1 MTTPDITIKINSDEK
16 GAIAGL
22 RRLRSEV
29 LNNEHGL
36 KSLTDE
42 GKKTS
47 KALKD
52 AAGVLGPEFQILGD
66 RIDHITGALGDIK
79 GAGLA
84 AKASL
89 AALVAV
95 GGFEV
100 GQMLG
105 NLIFQTEKW
114 TEELKAAQAEAQ
126 RLNTIVADNAATRA
140 ATMSQEELQREMRGV
155 SESIQRQTQQVEE
168 SERAWSNFATAD
180 YWVIGENNRR
190 KEVEQTKANIEAQK
204 QLMQVYQ
211 KAMKQA
217 ADREAQKQREL
228 ELEASKA
235 LEEEAKARERAME
248 ANRQL
253 AQSQEDYLFGLEAEL
268 VKLRDGEKAYTMLTL
283 AKKGF
288 THETAKQAIALQEE
302 IAALREQG
310 KAAGDSA
317 KATSEAARSRVA
329 MPGQVQAT
337 EARGLTRGIGMRGQ
351 DKILAATEK
360 QVEIQAKVAKH
371 LEEQNRLLRE
381 RLPREVG

>member
-36 KSLTDE
+36 KALTNE
-42 GKKTS
+42 GKTTS

-95 GGFEV
+95 GGFEI
-100 GQMLG
+100 GQMIG
-105 NLIFQTEKW
+105 HWVFETEKW
-114 TEELKAAQAEAQ
+114 KETLSAAREEADRLNAKLLEGVKQRATEMSAEQIQKEMEGAKQGIGELGDRISKLRQEAAAWTLANVTGFGVNERKEEIATLEQERDAARRTVEAYAAATQEREKAAKAEAE
-126 RLNTIVADNAATRA
+126 RHIAK
-140 ATMSQEELQREMRGV
+140 M
-155 SESIQRQTQQVEE
+155 VEE
-168 SERAWSNFATAD
+168 ETA
-180 YWVIGENNRR
+180 
-190 KEVEQTKANIEAQK
+190 
-204 QLMQVYQ
+204 
-211 KAMKQA
+211 
-217 ADREAQKQREL
+217 
-228 ELEASKA
+228 
-235 LEEEAKARERAME
+235 ARERAIE

-253 AQSQEDYLFGLEAEL
+253 AQTQEDYLFGLEAEL

-288 THETAKQAIALQEE
+288 TYETAQQALALQDE

-317 KATSEAARSRVA
+317 KANSEAARSRVA

-337 EARGLTRGIGMRGQ
+337 ETRGLTRGVGMRGQ

-360 QVEIQAKVAKH
+360 QVAMQEKMAKH